1 MWRSLAAALL
11 LALIAGCADK
21 APVKPPEP
29 VVEAPPPV
37 VEKKPVDE
45 GWYTGPLKHLAGRDL
60 KPMET
65 RPLNVK
71 SRCAHRDAVGTLTKL
86 DLLVRE
92 AEVKR
97 FDAKV
102 SMKGKGTCSFNL
114 KNFEQKAKLPQALLL
129 AKDGSDCSVRMWE
142 QGQRVTVAFSNCAK
156 SCEQDAFS
164 YLWPIM
170 VEAKSGQCF

>member
-1 MWRSLAAALL
+1 MRRINLALL
-11 LALIAGCADK
+11 LAVLFAGCAEVPK
-21 APVKPPEP
+21 PAPAPVAEPAPEP
-29 VVEAPPPV
+29 VVV
-37 VEKKPVDE
+37 KPKDE

-60 KPMET
+60 KPMPT

-97 FDAKV
+97 FAAQV
-102 SMKGKGTCSFNL
+102 SMKGRGTCSFDL
-114 KNFEQKAKLPQALLL
+114 KNFEQKEKLPQALLL
-129 AKDGSDCSVRMWE
+129 AKDGSECSVRLWE
-142 QGQRVTVAFSNCAK
+142 QGARVTVAFNNCAK
-156 SCEQDAFS
+156 SCERDAFS

>member
-1 MWRSLAAALL
+1 MRRIRVPLL
-11 LALIAGCADK
+11 LAMLAAGCAETP
-21 APVKPPEP
+21 PVKVPEP
-29 VVEAPPPV
+29 VVEAAPEPV
-37 VEKKPVDE
+37 AVKPKDE

-60 KPMET
+60 KPMPT

-102 SMKGKGTCSFNL
+102 SMKDKGSCSFHL
-114 KNFEQKAKLPQALLL
+114 KDFEQKEKLPQALLL
-129 AKDGSDCSVRMWE
+129 AKDGSACSVRMWE
-142 QGQRVTVAFSNCAK
+142 QGARVTVAFNNCA
-156 SCEQDAFS
+156 SACERDAFS